1 MRDRSNVACFS
12 GEKALQVPTLSTEPA
27 LIMSNGIAIPQL
39 AYGMYKIPATDEG
52 ETIVGHAIKAGYRHF
67 DSASAYE
74 NESTL
79 GRALKKSGIPRES
92 FFICS
97 KVWKDPQIHGRQAVR
112 KSVEESLAAL
122 DNRDDGYLDL
132 FLIHWPV
139 PGYHVEAYKELELLH
154 QEGKIRSLGISNY
167 LPQVKLYYIYR
178 YKLPRWAVAVMCSSE
193 ISFPLQISTHALTSF
208 LLCYVRNTRNFSQQ
222 ISK

>member
-1 MRDRSNVACFS
+1 MGDRSNVACFN
-12 GEKALQVPTLSTEPA
+12 GEKALQVPTLSTEPT
-27 LIMSNGIAIPQL
+27 LIMSNGIPIPQL
-39 AYGMYKIPATDEG
+39 AFGMYKIPATDEG

-67 DSASAYE
+67 DSASSYE

-79 GRALKKSGIPRES
+79 GRALKKSGIPREN

-132 FLIHWPV
+132 FLMHWPV
-139 PGYHVEAYKELELLH
+139 PGYHVETYKELELLH

-167 LPQVKLYYIYR
+167 LPEVNLY
-178 YKLPRWAVAVMCSSE
+178 
-193 ISFPLQISTHALTSF
+193 
-208 LLCYVRNTRNFSQQ
+208 LLYLSL
-222 ISK
+222 